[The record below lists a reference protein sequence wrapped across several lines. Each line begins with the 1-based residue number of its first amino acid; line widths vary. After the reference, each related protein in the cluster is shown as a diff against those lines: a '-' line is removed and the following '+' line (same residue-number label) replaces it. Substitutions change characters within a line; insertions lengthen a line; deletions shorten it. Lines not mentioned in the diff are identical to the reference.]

1 MSTYGTMQ
9 TRIADE
15 LINES
20 ITTAQIQKAIQTA
33 IAHYE
38 REPWWFNQKV
48 GTFSTVADQELYTA
62 TEFSDMA
69 NVVRIDSML
78 ATSGSTDTKLR
89 GVDYSTIEDVQ
100 DGSVSG
106 DPTFYTRYAD
116 KIRLYPIPSSVMT
129 MTVSY
134 IYKLAA
140 LNADA
145 DTNAW
150 VDECEELIRNQA
162 KQTLCYDIIHAFDL
176 GDRFD
181 AQAKFAYDRLRNENR
196 LRQPQPLLR
205 TDWPFNRG
213 YVNLEGA
220 V

>member
-1 MSTYGTMQ
+1 MSTYGTMH
-9 TRIADE
+9 TRIANE

-20 ITTAQIQKAIQTA
+20 ITTAQIQSAIQTA

-38 REPWWFNQKV
+38 REAFWFNQKV
-48 GTFSTVADQELYTA
+48 GTFATVAGQELYTA
-62 TEFSDMA
+62 AEFSDVA

-78 ATSGSTDTKLR
+78 VTSGSTNTRLR
-89 GVDYSTIEDVQ
+89 GVDYEDIEDVQ
-100 DGSVSG
+100 DGSVTG
-106 DPTFYTRYAD
+106 DPSLYTRYAD
-116 KIRLYPIPSSVMT
+116 KIRLYPIPSSALT

-134 IYKLAA
+134 IYKFDA
-140 LNADA
+140 LDDDA

-150 VDECEELIRNQA
+150 VDECEELIRSHA
-162 KQTLCYDIIHAFDL
+162 KRVLCYDVIHAFDL

-181 AQAKFAYDRLRNENR
+181 AQARIAYDRLRNENR
-196 LRQPQPLLR
+196 LRQPQAMLR